1 MPKVSVIIPSY
12 NSEKTVPLT
21 VESALAQTY
30 KDIEVIVVD
39 DGSTDGTRQALAP
52 YMDRIRYIPQENKKH
67 SGARNTGVKAAQG
80 EYLAFL
86 DSDDLWLPEKIERQ
100 VAVLDQH
107 PDVVLVAC
115 VARYID
121 QEGNPARSSGRPVE
135 RYSGVVEEPS
145 NWTRRLFLGDAVPGG
160 GSSAMVRREALLQA
174 GMFDEGLD
182 YAEDWDTWM
191 RVSFLGKFVLIPD
204 ALLLFR
210 VSDWERKLRRE
221 ASNELITRPL
231 RLLEKASALWQG
243 DPQELRELRA
253 QGTAVLWRRAALASI
268 QMGQLEQGREQY
280 AKMLALSPAW
290 AAPQKVLEM
299 GLDRARLIYQE
310 YDDMD
315 RAEGYLRDY
324 FAALPPAV
332 EGCRGMLSQAR
343 GWLWYGRA
351 LDAAQDGDRGAARSY
366 WLKAAFASGKMLS
379 NRGFLSQGVEWF
391 LGQTLAGWL
400 RGHSKGS
407 HA

>member
-1 MPKVSVIIPSY
+1 MPKVSVIIPSF
-12 NSEKTVPLT
+12 NSEKTVSMT

-30 KDIEVIVVD
+30 PDIEVIVVD
-39 DGSTDGTRQALAP
+39 DGSTDGTRQILEP
-52 YMDRIRYIPQENKKH
+52 YADRIRYIYQENKKH
-67 SGARNTGVKAAQG
+67 SGARNTGIRAAQG

-107 PDVVLVAC
+107 PEVVLVAC

-121 QEGNPARSSGRPVE
+121 QQGNPARSSGRSLE
-135 RYSGVVEEPS
+135 RYSGVVEAPS
-145 NWTRRLFLGDAVPGG
+145 DWTRRLFLGDAVPGG
-160 GSSAMVRREALLQA
+160 GSSAMVRREALLKA
-174 GMFDEGLD
+174 GLFDEGLD

-231 RLLEKASALWQG
+231 RLLEKAAGLWQG
-243 DPQELRELRA
+243 DPRDLQELLR

-268 QMGQLEQGREQY
+268 QMGQFEQGSAQY
-280 AKMLALSPAW
+280 AKMLDFSPEW
-290 AAPQKVLEM
+290 ATSQKVLEM
-299 GLDRARLIYQE
+299 GLDRARLIDQE
-310 YDDMD
+310 YDDIA
-315 RAEGYLRDY
+315 RAESFLRNY
-324 FAALPPAV
+324 FLALPPLV
-332 EGCRGMLSQAR
+332 ENSRERYPEAR
-343 GWLWYGRA
+343 AWLWYGRA
-351 LDAAQDGDRGAARSY
+351 LDEIQAEKHGAARRD
-366 WLKAAFASGKMLS
+366 WLKALFISGKMLS
-379 NRGFLSQGVEWF
+379 NRGFVSQGVELF
-391 LGQTLAGWL
+391 LGRAVANRL
-400 RGHSKGS
+400 RGRSKET